1 MAVAKYSALALIAF
15 LVSPIMVMV
24 MANQSYEVDW
34 SIGVDFTDF
43 ATQNT
48 FFAGDVLNFHYDSA
62 SHNLLIATDSDA
74 FDQCQMTPN
83 LGFYKSGNEALTLV
97 EPGNYYF
104 MCEYNCKSD
113 GMKMSVYVNNM

>member
-15 LVSPIMVMV
+15 LVIKVMV

-34 SIGVDFTDF
+34 SIGVDFTYF

-48 FFAGDVLNFHYDSA
+48 FFAGDVLT
-62 SHNLLIATDSDA
+62 TDGDA

-83 LGFYKSGNEALTLV
+83 LGFYNSGNEALTLV